1 MPVHKSAYAGV
12 WLDLPEACSRDE
24 DAVVRDIAL
33 AMDNLAGDELR
44 MALKQIYR
52 KWGDYSGEA
61 CDDFIADLMMLGDAL
76 RKPARAHRT
85 KPVASNRDASRQG
98 ALF

>member
-12 WLDLPEACSRDE
+12 WLYLPEACSRDE

-44 MALKQIYR
+44 VALKQLYK
-52 KWGDYSGEA
+52 KWGDYSDEG
-61 CDDFIADLMMLGDAL
+61 CDDFIAELMMLGDAL
-76 RKPARAHRT
+76 RTPARVHQA
-85 KPVASNRDASRQG
+85 KPLASSCDASRQRV
-98 ALF
+98 LF